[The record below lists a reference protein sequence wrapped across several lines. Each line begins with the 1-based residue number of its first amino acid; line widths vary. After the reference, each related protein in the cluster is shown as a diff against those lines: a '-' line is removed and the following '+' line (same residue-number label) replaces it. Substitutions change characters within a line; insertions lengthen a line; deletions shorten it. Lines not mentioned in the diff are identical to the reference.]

1 MSEIKIE
8 KLDVYN
14 ENKEKTGKVILR
26 EKGVSLNKNEF
37 IISIT
42 VWVVNKAGEIL
53 MTQRKLDK
61 VKGGMWEPTTGLV
74 ISGETSKE
82 GALRELNEEIGIQ
95 LEEKDMDLIKEIIE
109 ERTDLNFFRDI
120 YLVNKEISIEDIK
133 FNDGEVIDA
142 KYVTFDEFNTML
154 KNGETHNWLDYFN
167 ELFEKLNNSLIYNK
181 YKLIK
186 EL

>member
-1 MSEIKIE
+1 MSETKIE

-14 ENKEKTGKVILR
+14 ENKEKTGKIILR
-26 EKGVSLNKNEF
+26 EKGATLNKNEF

-42 VWVVNKAGEIL
+42 VWIVNKAGKIL

-74 ISGETSKE
+74 TSGETSKE

-95 LEEKDMDLIKEIIE
+95 LKNKDIDLIKEIVE
-109 ERTDLNFFRDI
+109 EGNELNFFRDI
-120 YLVNKEISIEDIK
+120 YLVNKEISISDIK

-142 KYVTFDEFNTML
+142 KYVSFEEFNTML
-154 KNGETHNWLDYFN
+154 KNGETHKWLDYFN
-167 ELFEKLNNSLIYNK
+167 ELYKTLNN
-181 YKLIK
+181 
-186 EL
+186 

>member
-1 MSEIKIE
+1 MSETKIE

-14 ENKEKTGKVILR
+14 ENKEKTGKIILR
-26 EKGVSLNKNEF
+26 EKGATLNKNEF

-42 VWVVNKAGEIL
+42 VWIVNKAGKIL

-74 ISGETSKE
+74 TSGETSKE

-95 LEEKDMDLIKEIIE
+95 LKNKDIDLIKEIVE
-109 ERTDLNFFRDI
+109 EGSELNFFRDI
-120 YLVNKEISIEDIK
+120 YLVNKEISISDIK

-142 KYVTFDEFNTML
+142 KYVSFEEFNTML
-154 KNGETHNWLDYFN
+154 KNGETHKWLDYFN
-167 ELFEKLNNSLIYNK
+167 ELYKTLNN
-181 YKLIK
+181 
-186 EL
+186 